1 MIKKFLI
8 ERCSW
13 ILLFLFTQLLFLF
26 ITYIDST
33 IPVSAVLYI
42 NFLSLIIFLIFLAV
56 RYNKETPFY
65 RSLNEWDGSLD
76 LAGIAEAGTPFEKIV
91 EKSITEQTERQK
103 RIYGENRIALEQER
117 DDLLSW
123 IHEVK
128 TPMTAMH
135 LMIER
140 LEDEKMKA
148 RLTYEWLRIHLL
160 LDQQLHQ
167 KRISFIENDLHV
179 ERIALEPLIFKEIKS
194 LQSWCMQK
202 GIGFEVDLEAD
213 EVLSDEKWLAFIM
226 RQLLTNAVKY
236 SDAADISIRSRTE
249 NEQTVIEVQDF
260 GRGIDPKDLPRIFE
274 KGFTSTTRP
283 DQAAT
288 GMGLYLANKAA
299 ESLLIQIQVK
309 SKPGAGTTFT
319 LIFPKQNEFVN
330 LTRM

>member
-26 ITYIDST
+26 IAFLDTA
-33 IPVSAVLYI
+33 IPVTAVLYI
-42 NFLSLIIFLIFLAV
+42 NFLSFMIFMIFLVV
-56 RYNKETPFY
+56 RFNKETPFY
-65 RSLNEWDGSLD
+65 RSLEEWDGSLD
-76 LAGIAEAGTPFEKIV
+76 LAGIAEAEAPFEKIV
-91 EKSITEQTERQK
+91 IKSIADQTERQN

-179 ERIALEPLIFKEIKS
+179 QKVPLEPLIFKEIKN

-213 EVLSDEKWLAFIM
+213 EVLSDDKWVAFIM

-236 SDAADISIRSRTE
+236 SEASEIIVRSRME
-249 NEQTVIEVQDF
+249 NEQTVVEVQDF
-260 GRGIDPKDLPRIFE
+260 GRGIDPKDLPRIFD
-274 KGFTSTTRP
+274 KGFTSTTHP